1 VRELHDSEAGL
12 LRLLALPHPLRHSGG
27 WRAERLLAP
36 WLAHL
41 AVNADHTPLRTCL
54 LASDDGENGPLCWP
68 AMPAEQAQSLLASVA
83 EAWRAGLDAPLPL
96 ACKTTL
102 AYLQYRLRHADDEP
116 EVVEAAAW
124 QAASQTFIGGWN
136 LRGEVDDDPYLARAY
151 PDWPALLAGGERA
164 RDWAERLYLPLL
176 HATLSPK
183 ECL

>member
-1 VRELHDSEAGL
+1 MKFMKGD
-12 LRLLALPHPLRHSGG
+12 
-27 WRAERLLAP
+27 
-36 WLAHL
+36 
-41 AVNADHTPLRTCL
+41 
-54 LASDDGENGPLCWP
+54 
-68 AMPAEQAQSLLASVA
+68 
-83 EAWRAGLDAPLPL
+83 
-96 ACKTTL
+96 
-102 AYLQYRLRHADDEP
+102 LQYRLRHADDEP
-116 EVVEAAAW
+116 EEVEAAAW

>member
-1 VRELHDSEAGL
+1 ML
-12 LRLLALPHPLRHSGG
+12 LLLSYPVSRLQV
-27 WRAERLLAP
+27 LLGKF
-36 WLAHL
+36 LGHL
-41 AVNADHTPLRTCL
+41 AVLTFATAFAPTVGAFVASGTSSPGGAGIVVGVRALVGVSSAVKLDKHWDFVADASLAL
-54 LASDDGENGPLCWP
+54 LKDP
-68 AMPAEQAQSLLASVA
+68 V
-83 EAWRAGLDAPLPL
+83 
-96 ACKTTL
+96 
-102 AYLQYRLRHADDEP
+102 
-116 EVVEAAAW
+116 AW